1 MKTVLVVAPHPDDE
15 TLGCGGT
22 LLRHIE
28 KEDAVHWLIITDMR
42 VEDGFSEKVVACRQ
56 QEIMTVAEM
65 YGFERTHNLAFKPA
79 HLEMVSKSDL
89 INRVAEVVEHVAP
102 EVVYMPFWGDVHS
115 DHAIVFDAVMAS
127 TKWFRCS
134 SVRRLMCYETLSES
148 DANLKLTQDMFR
160 PNSFMDVTSHLNKKI
175 EIAMMYQSEMGDFP
189 FPRSEL
195 ALRSLAQLRGAAS
208 GCLAAEAFMLL
219 KEIN

>member
-1 MKTVLVVAPHPDDE
+1 MKTVLAVAPHPDDE

-28 KEDAVHWLIITDMR
+28 AGDAVHWLIVTDMR
-42 VEDGFSEKVVACRQ
+42 VEDGFSEKVVSTRQ
-56 QEIMTVAEM
+56 QEIMMVADM
-65 YGFERTHNLAFKPA
+65 YGFEKVYNLAFKPA
-79 HLEMVSKSDL
+79 YLEMVSKSDL
-89 INRVAEVVEHVAP
+89 IGRVAEVIEQVAP
-102 EVVYMPFWGDVHS
+102 EVVYAPFWGDVHS

-134 SVRRLMCYETLSES
+134 SVRRFMCYETLSET
-148 DANLKLTQDMFR
+148 DANLKLAQDVFR
-160 PNSFMDVTSHLNKKI
+160 PNSFMNVTSHLNKKI
-175 EIAMMYQSEMGDFP
+175 DIAMMYQSEMGAFP
-189 FPRSEL
+189 FPRSEV
-195 ALRSLAQLRGAAS
+195 ALRSLAQLRGVAS